1 MSIKRLTTFFTDVYT
16 NPWGHTILLTI
27 YYLAIIA
34 GLIALY
40 GKGNFSTPKFVYQG
54 F

>member
-1 MSIKRLTTFFTDVYT
+1 MINRHWISSITSFLS
-16 NPWGHTILLTI
+16 NPWVRGIFLVL

-34 GLIALY
+34 GLILMY
-40 GKGNFSTPKFVYQG
+40 GKGNFSTPEFIYQG

>member
-1 MSIKRLTTFFTDVYT
+1 MWIKRWMHFFTRAYA
-16 NPWGHTILLTI
+16 NPTVRTLLLAL

-34 GLIALY
+34 GLIAMY